1 MARAW
6 AGRSQSQGPEEAA
19 EDLRAFGLDAP
30 VLVDPAAHQVLSC
43 CRTTVDVFLTL
54 ATQWR
59 RAGQAGVAIG
69 LEYGVIRDTL
79 WLMGLALGRSER
91 AFLFR
96 GLQIME
102 LATLEVWNGN
112 R

>member
-6 AGRSQSQGPEEAA
+6 AGRSQEPEEAA
-19 EDLRAFGLDAP
+19 EDFRAFGLPVP

-43 CRTTVDVFLTL
+43 CRTTVDVFMSL

-69 LEYGVIRDTL
+69 LEYGAIRDTL
-79 WLMGLALGRSER
+79 WLMGLSPGRSER